1 MLPASIFTVTLSPIL
16 CPIKAAP
23 TGELLLMIPFASVLQ
38 TILREEVAI
47 RVYHRKIN
55 PDKLEAHPP
64 VLKSHLKERR
74 EVNKEKR
81 KIKRA
86 KRNTN
91 SK

>member
-1 MLPASIFTVTLSPIL
+1 MWVIVAISVGGDLFGIV
-16 CPIKAAP
+16 
-23 TGELLLMIPFASVLQ
+23 GMLLMIPFASVLQ
-38 TILREEVAI
+38 TVLREEVAI